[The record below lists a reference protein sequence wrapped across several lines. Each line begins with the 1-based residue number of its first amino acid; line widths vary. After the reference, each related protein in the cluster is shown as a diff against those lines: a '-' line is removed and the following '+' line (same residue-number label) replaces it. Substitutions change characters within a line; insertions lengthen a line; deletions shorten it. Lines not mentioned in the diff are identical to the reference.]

1 MYQHNFNRGAPSSHA
16 IGAPKLRKRGYLS
29 TREILV
35 FTWMYVRPST
45 PQGNQSEISH
55 FLASVEACNLILHI
69 HIVVNWQLS
78 KQLIRWLV
86 SHVCIAGDLL
96 YQVST
101 HLGNVFFN
109 IFSDKLLVFNWSQV
123 QLQEDFFPLVTN
135 LLFEVDYKFIN
146 ANFAFSLG

>member
-1 MYQHNFNRGAPSSHA
+1 MN
-16 IGAPKLRKRGYLS
+16 
-29 TREILV
+29 
-35 FTWMYVRPST
+35 VRPST
-45 PQGNQSEISH
+45 PQGNQSEILH

-109 IFSDKLLVFNWSQV
+109 LFSDKLLVFNWSQV

-135 LLFEVDYKFIN
+135 LLFEVDYKVIN
-146 ANFAFSLG
+146 EIFAFSLG